1 MSVNLIE
8 MLQDQLGDT
17 VMSQAG
23 KFLGENDSIVKSAM
37 GAALPTILGSLITKS
52 ATPSGSKGLMDMLSS
67 GGHDG
72 SIFDNLGSMMDGGD
86 ATSGLMN
93 AGNGILKGLMG
104 NKMGGIID
112 IIASVSGMKK
122 SNSSSLM
129 SMAAPIVMGMVGR
142 YVKNKAMDAVGLSKF
157 LGGQSKHVASAL
169 PAGMGDLMGFSAGN
183 MGNVGDN
190 VKKMATAATGQVE
203 TAAAAG
209 GSWLSK
215 LLPLAFIAVLGAGA
229 YWYFTGNSAMDVVGD
244 AAGTVTGAVGDV
256 AGAAG
261 DVAGAAAGAVGDAAG
276 AVGDVAGDAAGAVG
290 DAAGA
295 GGNAAAGAAGA
306 VASAAEGAVDAATA
320 AATKALSGVMFATGP
335 VGEKFSAFLASGK
348 TSDEAFRFNNLNFA
362 IGSANIDAASM
373 SEIDN
378 LAAVLNA
385 YPNVTIEVS
394 GHTDNTG
401 NAAKNKTLSEARAKS
416 VAARL
421 TAKGIAANRITTVGY
436 GAEMPAASN
445 ETAEGKKQN
454 RRIEVKRTK

>member
-8 MLQDQLGDT
+8 MLQDQLGDA

-37 GAALPTILGSLITKS
+37 GAALPTILGSLITKG

-72 SIFDNLGSMMDGGD
+72 SIFDNLGGMMGGGD

-93 AGNGILKGLMG
+93 AGTGILKGLMG

-112 IIASVSGMKK
+112 LIASASGMKR

-142 YVKNKAMDAVGLSKF
+142 YVKNKALDAMGLSKF

-169 PAGMGDLMGFSAGN
+169 PAGMGDLLGFSAGN
-183 MGNVGDN
+183 MGDN
-190 VKKMATAATGQVE
+190 VKKMATTATDQVE
-203 TAAAAG
+203 ATAAAG

-215 LLPLAFIAVLGAGA
+215 LLPLALIALLGAGA
-229 YWYFTGNSAMDVVGD
+229 YWFFTGNSATDALGD

-276 AVGDVAGDAAGAVG
+276 AAGDVAGAAAGAVG

-295 GGNAAAGAAGA
+295 VGDAAAGAAGA

-320 AATKALSGVMFATGP
+320 AATKALSGVKFATGS

-348 TSDEAFRFNNLNFA
+348 TTGQAFRFNNLNFA

-378 LAAVLNA
+378 LAAVLKA
-385 YPNVTIEVS
+385 YPKINIEVS

-421 TAKGIAANRITTVGY
+421 TAQGIAADRMTTVGH
-436 GAEMPAASN
+436 GADKPTASN
-445 ETAEGKKQN
+445 DTAEGKKQN
-454 RRIEVKRTK
+454 RRIEITVK